1 MPSTERIAII
11 KLQIKK
17 AKGDEFMEAIMTALT
32 EAINSLMGLLEG
44 LNIPVQDIVTFF
56 TDIIAK
62 IYELFA

>member
-1 MPSTERIAII
+1 
-11 KLQIKK
+11 
-17 AKGDEFMEAIMTALT
+17 MEAIMTALT